1 MDLRGVG
8 LPSLASVLIDS
19 WSASDSVNDA
29 WRARFWANFK
39 VCSSMLFLV
48 ELAALVFLVAAKI
61 CIKYMNIEVLFSR
74 LQLIDFD
81 PKEVHSSPNLTLLSH
96 FSANTTMRRH
106 SNFVLVL
113 PMKTNKTT
121 LKSNIL

>member
-48 ELAALVFLVAAKI
+48 GRLDLLVFFVEKLGH
-61 CIKYMNIEVLFSR
+61 LHS
-74 LQLIDFD
+74 QL
-81 PKEVHSSPNLTLLSH
+81 
-96 FSANTTMRRH
+96 
-106 SNFVLVL
+106 
-113 PMKTNKTT
+113 
-121 LKSNIL
+121 

>member
-48 ELAALVFLVAAKI
+48 ELAALVFLVVFFS
-61 CIKYMNIEVLFSR
+61 IEIGPLG
-74 LQLIDFD
+74 Q
-81 PKEVHSSPNLTLLSH
+81 
-96 FSANTTMRRH
+96 SAIEKRRVKPW
-106 SNFVLVL
+106 SVRV
-113 PMKTNKTT
+113 
-121 LKSNIL
+121 

>member
-1 MDLRGVG
+1 MINYLKPLTFSSSLAAMDLRGVG

-48 ELAALVFLVAAKI
+48 GRLDLLAAKI
-61 CIKYMNIEVLFSR
+61 SIKY
-74 LQLIDFD
+74 
-81 PKEVHSSPNLTLLSH
+81 VH
-96 FSANTTMRRH
+96 
-106 SNFVLVL
+106 
-113 PMKTNKTT
+113 
-121 LKSNIL
+121 